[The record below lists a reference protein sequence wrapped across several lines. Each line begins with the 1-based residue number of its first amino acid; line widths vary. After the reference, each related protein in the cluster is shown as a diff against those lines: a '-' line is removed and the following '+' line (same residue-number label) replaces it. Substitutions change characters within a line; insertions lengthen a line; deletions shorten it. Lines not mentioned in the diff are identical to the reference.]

1 MKTYEGKMI
10 ASGLKFGIVV
20 SRFNDAISERLLDG
34 AIDALMRHDASEK
47 DIDVVWVPGSFEI
60 PQAAKKMVGTGK
72 YDAIVCLGAVIRG
85 DTPHFDFVAG
95 EAAKGIARLSLDSK
109 VPVIYGVLTTDNL
122 DQAMERAGSKAGNRG
137 EKAALSAIEMAN
149 LLKAVK

>member
-10 ASGLKFGIVV
+10 ASGLKFGLVV
-20 SRFNDAISERLLDG
+20 SRFNDAISEKLLDG
-34 AIDALMRHDASEK
+34 AIDALIRHDANEK

-72 YDAIVCLGAVIRG
+72 YDAVICLGAVIRG

-95 EAAKGIARLSLDSK
+95 EAAKGIAKLSLESK
-109 VPVIYGVLTTDNL
+109 VPIIYGVLTTDNL

-149 LLKAVK
+149 VLKAVK

>member
-34 AIDALMRHDASEK
+34 AIDALMRHDADDK
-47 DIDVVWVPGSFEI
+47 NIDVVWVPGSFEI
-60 PQAAKKMVGTGK
+60 PQVAKKLVDTGK
-72 YDAIVCLGAVIRG
+72 YNAVICLGAVIRG
-85 DTPHFDFVAG
+85 ETPHFDFVAG
-95 EAAKGIARLSLDSK
+95 EAAKGIAKLSLESK
-109 VPVIYGVLTTDNL
+109 VPVIYGILTTDTI
-122 DQAMERAGSKAGNRG
+122 DQAVERAGIKAGNRG